1 MTITV
6 TYAIDSLDQ
15 NPTVELFDTV
25 SEAQDWIAEEM
36 ERRIEWAV
44 SNSPY
49 PIRDDELDGLR
60 DTEFQLISWHDSKH
74 CQCC

>member
-6 TYAIDSLDQ
+6 TYAIDSLDP
-15 NPTVELFDTV
+15 NPTVELFDTM

-44 SNSPY
+44 SHSPY
-49 PIRDDELDGLR
+49 PIRDDELDEMRETELQLVRIVKDGYGL
-60 DTEFQLISWHDSKH
+60 
-74 CQCC
+74 C